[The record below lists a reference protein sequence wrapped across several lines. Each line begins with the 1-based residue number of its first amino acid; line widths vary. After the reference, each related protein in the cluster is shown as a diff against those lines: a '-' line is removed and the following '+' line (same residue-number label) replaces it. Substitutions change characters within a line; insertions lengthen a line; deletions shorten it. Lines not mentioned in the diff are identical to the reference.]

1 MPELHRPIEEIEAR
15 ISMVRQNLR
24 ELTEEATGD
33 AGVAA
38 EEHVAEE
45 IAKQEEELKSLE
57 EERDAI
63 QKSSRT

>member
-15 ISMVRQNLR
+15 ISIVRQNLL

-33 AGVAA
+33 TGAA
-38 EEHVAEE
+38 FEEHIAEE

-63 QKSSRT
+63 RKGGRT

>member
-15 ISMVRQNLR
+15 ISIVRQNLR
-24 ELTEEATGD
+24 ELTEEAAGD
-33 AGVAA
+33 AGVAS

-63 QKSSRT
+63 